1 MNTLAS
7 ALRTTEL
14 FAGLSETEAETV
26 LKAGSVDNVTEGA
39 QLATEGESTSELLLL
54 LSGTVRASRADTPEA
69 TETHSAANQPLVL
82 SQVGLLKDATR
93 SVSVVAETPST
104 TFRLPRGRFEE
115 LLESGELGAY
125 KTALS
130 LGRDLAA
137 RVCSL
142 SEGLRSICGCCQ
154 TPPRE
159 EDLTAF
165 RKQLLTE
172 WNL

>member
-1 MNTLAS
+1 MNTPTA

-14 FAGLSETEAETV
+14 FAGLSEAEAETV
-26 LKAGSVDNVTEGA
+26 FKAGSVDNIPEGA
-39 QLATEGESTSELLLL
+39 QLATEGETTSELLLL
-54 LSGTVRASRADTPEA
+54 LSGTVRTSRADSPEA
-69 TETHSAANQPLVL
+69 TETYSAATQPVVL
-82 SQVGLLKDATR
+82 SQVGLLQDATR
-93 SVSVVAETPST
+93 SVSVVAESPST
-104 TFRLPRGRFEE
+104 TFRLSREPFEA

-125 KTALS
+125 KVALS
-130 LGRDLAA
+130 LGRGLAT

-159 EDLTAF
+159 EDLVAF